1 VVSVSHRARVPG
13 PTCRSGRPGVP
24 VHHHRLVLAPGQHHG
39 AEPPGRPATYH
50 DCTHL
55 RSPFQVLPWHRHAT
69 GDNFIT
75 LIVTLMSAPVKKPY
89 TSTLRAAQARATRR
103 AIVDAA
109 ARLFTERGYGAT
121 TVDAI
126 AEAAGVSRKTVFTS
140 VGGKTEALKLAIDWA
155 IVGDDEPVPMVER
168 PHIKALWHEPDA
180 RQILTSYARIVRQ
193 AAARTAPLHRVVQA
207 AAGLDADI
215 RALAEEGG
223 AQRIRGM
230 RALAQVL
237 ADRGAL
243 KPGMTPLEAA
253 DVLWLLN
260 DPSTCHRLFI
270 EQQ

>member
-1 VVSVSHRARVPG
+1 M
-13 PTCRSGRPGVP
+13 T
-24 VHHHRLVLAPGQHHG
+24 
-39 AEPPGRPATYH
+39 
-50 DCTHL
+50 
-55 RSPFQVLPWHRHAT
+55 
-69 GDNFIT
+69 
-75 LIVTLMSAPVKKPY
+75 APVKKPY

-109 ARLFTERGYGAT
+109 ARLFTQRGYGAT

-155 IVGDDEPVPMVER
+155 IAGDDDPVPMLER
-168 PHIKALWHEPDA
+168 PHIKAMQHEPDA
-180 RQILTSYARIVRQ
+180 RRILASHARHVRQ
-193 AAARTAPLHRVVQA
+193 TAARTAPLHQVIQA

-215 RALAEEGG
+215 RALAEEGR

-230 RALAQVL
+230 RVIAQAL

-243 KPGMTPLEAA
+243 KPGLTPHEAA

-260 DPSTCHRLFI
+260 DPGVYHRLVI
-270 EQQ
+270 EQKWTPDRYQDWLADALISLLIPASYQPET